1 MRTMTSRSLSKY
13 NDYIFLMAYDQFSD
27 NSGPGP
33 IAHQKWIEG
42 AVDDAVKNIPLQKL
56 ILCLAAYGYD
66 WRLGKAD
73 VFANSQLSAGPLYG

>member
-1 MRTMTSRSLSKY
+1 QLHARHLLVSQDIIPFNEDYNVKQLSKY
-13 NDYIFLMAYDQFSD
+13 NDYVFLMAYDQYSD

-42 AVDDAVKNIPLQKL
+42 AVDAAVKNVPESKL

-66 WRLGKAD
+66 WRLG
-73 VFANSQLSAGPLYG
+73 